1 MDALYARDKQLP
13 YFSATTVAGK
23 KIDLWS
29 FKQRSNLL
37 ILLQG
42 GGPAAF
48 EAAADELAARADE
61 WKWQDTE
68 VVIISRQEL
77 SGRVPADG
85 FHSVTDP
92 DGSLR
97 RTLAGGA
104 TGAVLLLADKFGA
117 LYSRWQPPDGDTID
131 MDDVEKTVRL
141 MQSECPECGDKGWLD
156 QI

>member
-1 MDALYARDKQLP
+1 MDTLYARDKQLP
-13 YFSATTVAGK
+13 YFSATTGSGR

-42 GGPAAF
+42 DDTADF

-68 VVIISRQEL
+68 VILVSRKQLE
-77 SGRVPADG
+77 GHHPADG
-85 FHSVTDP
+85 FHSVTDA
-92 DGSLR
+92 GGTLR
-97 RTLAGGA
+97 RTLAGGSPR
-104 TGAVLLLADKFGA
+104 AVLLLADKFGA
-117 LYSRWQPPDGDTID
+117 LYSRWESSGGETID
-131 MDDVEKTVRL
+131 VDDVEKTVRL
-141 MQSECPECGDKGWLD
+141 MQSECPECGDKCWLD